1 VTAFLL
7 GAYRLLLYGCP
18 RAVRRAAAAEMEEI
32 FLHCLRIEWA
42 RRGWIGRIAAVGRGF
57 ADVVVFVI
65 RVRLR
70 TLHPDALR
78 RWPAEQE
85 IAARRPLVIMRD
97 IRGTVRLMRSQPALA
112 AAIVFMFAL
121 GIGATTAIFSIVYGV
136 LLRPLPFPEPDRL
149 VQVYGSRPDRGWNS
163 ISLTEANFWDMRDRN
178 RVFEEFGAWH
188 GASFSLTGFEFPERV
203 TAGRV
208 STGFFRALGVN
219 AAAGRIFEPG
229 EDRPGRGEGLVLLS
243 HTFWSRRFGTDT
255 SAVGRALTLDGRS
268 YTIIGILPPGSPWLD
283 ISDVFIPF
291 IQRADANRGSF
302 EYLAIGRLKAG
313 VSFDSALADLQRV
326 AKDLEAA
333 YPKDNTGL
341 GATMNPSRRWIASD
355 DLRRTLL
362 ILLGAVCLLLV
373 IACVNVT
380 NLLLARASAR
390 ARDSA
395 LRTALGASRLDLV
408 RERLTESLFY
418 STAGT
423 ALGLV
428 VARWMLGTLKSLNPG
443 GIPRLNEVALDGWVM
458 AFAAAMA
465 LFVGLVTGLV
475 PALRTPIGDIVR
487 ALRAGQ
493 RGATGDRAQS
503 RMRGAFVAVEVALSL
518 ILLVG
523 AGLLVRSLLTVLS
536 VNRGFQTE
544 NRMVMTVNVPGS
556 YGRPRMEQLNAELIA
571 RLQNLPGVVSVA
583 AVSGRPM
590 SAGSTGLG
598 IGAADQPDV
607 AGSDVPWATWRIV
620 TSDYFKTM
628 GLPMIAGRNF
638 VQQDLIG
645 KPWRA
650 IVSKRVADALWPGQ
664 NPIGRTIILWKGQ
677 GNSRGEVIGVV
688 ADMRERRLDA
698 DPTLAVYFP
707 AYGTAMGSMQ
717 IVMHTRG
724 RPQDVI
730 PAARAVVAGLDASLP
745 ISNVRTLE
753 EIVTAS
759 VATRRMTVMLLVVF
773 AALALVLALA
783 GVYGVLAYSVTRRT
797 SEIGV
802 RLALGAEHRRVLRLV
817 VAQGLRP
824 VIAGAVLGLGAT
836 FWLSR
841 LMANLLFEI
850 RPNDP
855 LTYAAVVTAI
865 LFVGAIACYIPARRV
880 LRVDPAIALRS
891 E

>member
-1 VTAFLL
+1 MTLLLAF
-7 GAYRLLLYGCP
+7 YRLVLHGCP
-18 RAVRRAAAAEMEEI
+18 SAVRRACGRDMEAV
-32 FLHCLRIEWA
+32 FVHCLRTEWA
-42 RRGWIGRIAAVGRGF
+42 RRGRAGRAFAVLRGF
-57 ADVVVFVI
+57 TDVVLFVI
-65 RVRLR
+65 R
-70 TLHPDALR
+70 T
-78 RWPAEQE
+78 RWDGWCSPASPPH
-85 IAARRPLVIMRD
+85 IAPGRPLVIMRD
-97 IRGTVRLMRSQPALA
+97 IRGTIRLLRSQPALS

-121 GIGATTAIFSIVYGV
+121 GIGATTAIFSVVYGV

-149 VQVYGSRPDRGWNS
+149 VQVYGSRPDRGWNTV
-163 ISLTEANFWDMRDRN
+163 SLTEANFWDMRGGN
-178 RVFEEFGAWH
+178 RVFDEFGALH

-208 STGFFRALGVN
+208 STGFFRALGVK

-229 EDRPGRGEGLVLLS
+229 EDQPGRGEGLVLLS
-243 HTFWSRRFGTDT
+243 HTFWSRRFGTDA

-268 YTIIGILPPGSPWLD
+268 YTIVGILPPGSPWLNDSD
-283 ISDVFIPF
+283 IFIPL

-302 EYLAIGRLKAG
+302 EYRAIGRMKPG
-313 VSFDSALADLQRV
+313 VTFDAALADLQRV
-326 AKDLEAA
+326 ARDLEAA

-341 GATMNPSRRWIASD
+341 GATMNPSRTWVAND
-355 DLRRTLL
+355 DLRRTLWV
-362 ILLGAVCLLLV
+362 LLGAVCLLLV

-395 LRTALGASRLDLV
+395 LRTALGASRMDLI

-423 ALGLV
+423 ALGLLL
-428 VARWMLGTLKSLNPG
+428 AHWMLVMLKSLNPG
-443 GIPRLNEVALDGWVM
+443 GIPRLNEVALDGWVI
-458 AFAAAMA
+458 AFAALTA
-465 LFVGLVTGLV
+465 LFVGLVTGLI
-475 PALRTPIGDIVR
+475 PALRTPIGDIVPV
-487 ALRAGQ
+487 LRAGQ
-493 RGATGDRAQS
+493 RGATGDRVQN
-503 RMRGAFVAVEVALSL
+503 RMRATFVAVEVALSL

-536 VNRGFQTE
+536 VDRGFHSD
-544 NRMVMTVNVPGS
+544 NRMLMTVNIPGS
-556 YGRPRMEQLNAELIA
+556 YGRPRMTQLNAELLA
-571 RLQNLPGVVSVA
+571 RLQEVPGVVSVA

-607 AGSDVPWATWRIV
+607 PGADVPWATWRIV
-620 TSDYFKTM
+620 TRDYFKTI
-628 GLPMIAGRNF
+628 GLPLVAGRNF
-638 VQQDLIG
+638 TEQDLIG

-650 IVSKRVADALWPGQ
+650 IVSRRVAEMLWPGQ
-664 NPIGRTIILWKGQ
+664 NPIGRTVILWKGQ

-688 ADMRERRLDA
+688 ADMRERGLDS

-707 AYGTAMGSMQ
+707 AYGTVMGSMQ
-717 IVMHTRG
+717 IVVHTRG

-730 PAARAVVAGLDASLP
+730 PAIRTVVAGVDANLP
-745 ISNVRTLE
+745 ISNFRTLE
-753 EIVTAS
+753 EVVTAS
-759 VATRRMTVMLLVVF
+759 VATRRMTVLLLVIF

-783 GVYGVLAYSVTRRT
+783 GVYGVLAYSVARRT
-797 SEIGV
+797 AEIGV
-802 RLALGAEHRRVLRLV
+802 RLALGAEHRGVLRLV

-824 VIAGAVLGLGAT
+824 VIAGAVLGLAAT

-850 RPNDP
+850 KPNDP
-855 LTYAAVVTAI
+855 LTYGVVVTAI
-865 LFVGAIACYIPARRV
+865 LIVGAVACYVPARRV
-880 LRVDPAIALRS
+880 LRVDPAVALRA

>member
-1 VTAFLL
+1 
-7 GAYRLLLYGCP
+7 
-18 RAVRRAAAAEMEEI
+18 
-32 FLHCLRIEWA
+32 
-42 RRGWIGRIAAVGRGF
+42 
-57 ADVVVFVI
+57 
-65 RVRLR
+65 
-70 TLHPDALR
+70 
-78 RWPAEQE
+78 
-85 IAARRPLVIMRD
+85 
-97 IRGTVRLMRSQPALA
+97 
-112 AAIVFMFAL
+112 
-121 GIGATTAIFSIVYGV
+121 
-136 LLRPLPFPEPDRL
+136 
-149 VQVYGSRPDRGWNS
+149 
-163 ISLTEANFWDMRDRN
+163 
-178 RVFEEFGAWH
+178 VFEEFGAWH
-188 GASFSLTGFEFPERV
+188 GARLQPDRV
-203 TAGRV
+203 RV
-208 STGFFRALGVN
+208 SGACHGGTCRHRFFRALRGE

-229 EDRPGRGEGLVLLS
+229 EDQAGRGEGLVLLS
-243 HTFWSRRFGTDT
+243 HAFWSRRFGTDT
-255 SAVGRALTLDGRS
+255 SAVGRALALDGRS
-268 YTIIGILPPGSPWLD
+268 HTIVGILPPGSPWLD
-283 ISDVFIPF
+283 MSDVFIPL

-302 EYLAIGRLKAG
+302 EYLGIGRLRSG
-313 VSFDSALADLQRV
+313 VSFDAALADLQRV
-326 AKDLEAA
+326 ARDLEAA

-341 GATMNPSRRWIASD
+341 GVTMNPSRTWIAGD
-355 DLRRTLL
+355 DLRRTLW

-395 LRTALGASRLDLV
+395 LRTALGASRMDLV

-428 VARWMLGTLKSLNPG
+428 LANWMLGMLKSLNPG
-443 GIPRLNEVALDGWVM
+443 GIPRLNEVALDGWVI

-465 LFVGLVTGLV
+465 LLVGLVTGLV
-475 PALRTPIGDIVR
+475 PALRTPIGDIVP

-493 RGATGDRAQS
+493 RGATGDRVQN
-503 RMRGAFVAVEVALSL
+503 RMRAAFVTVEVALSL

-536 VNRGFQTE
+536 VDRGFQTE
-544 NRMVMTVNVPGS
+544 NRMLMTVNIPGS
-556 YGRPRMEQLNAELIA
+556 YGRVRMEQLNAELIA
-571 RLQNLPGVVSVA
+571 GLSAVPGVVSVA

-590 SAGSTGLG
+590 SPGSTGLG

-607 AGSDVPWATWRIV
+607 PGADVPWATWRIV

-628 GLPMIAGRNF
+628 GLPLIAGRNF
-638 VQQDLIG
+638 TPHDLIG

-650 IVSKRVADALWPGQ
+650 IVSKRVADTLWPGQ

-677 GNSRGEVIGVV
+677 GDSRGEVIAVV

-707 AYGTAMGSMQ
+707 TYGTAMGSMQ

-730 PAARAVVAGLDASLP
+730 PAARTVVAGVDASLP
-745 ISNVRTLE
+745 ISNFRTLE
-753 EIVTAS
+753 EVVTAS
-759 VATRRMTVMLLVVF
+759 VATRRMTVMLLVIF
-773 AALALVLALA
+773 AVLALVLALA
-783 GVYGVLAYSVTRRT
+783 GVYGVLAYSVVRRT
-797 SEIGV
+797 VEIGV
-802 RLALGAEHRRVLRLV
+802 RLALGAEHRGVLRLV

-824 VIAGAVLGLGAT
+824 VLAGVAVGVGAT

-850 RPNDP
+850 KPFDP
-855 LTYAAVVTAI
+855 LTYATVLTAI
-865 LFVGAIACYIPARRV
+865 LIVSAVACYVPARRV
-880 LRVDPAIALRS
+880 LRVDPAVALRA

>member
-1 VTAFLL
+1 MTLL
-7 GAYRLLLYGCP
+7 LALYRLVLYGCP
-18 RAVRRAAAAEMEEI
+18 SAVRRACARDMEAV
-32 FLHCLRIEWA
+32 FVHCLRTEWA
-42 RRGWIGRIAAVGRGF
+42 RRGWAGRIFAVLRGLT
-57 ADVVVFVI
+57 DVLLFVM
-65 RVRLR
+65 R
-70 TLHPDALR
+70 T
-78 RWPAEQE
+78 RWDGWRSPASPRH
-85 IAARRPLVIMRD
+85 IAPGRPLVIMRD
-97 IRGTVRLMRSQPALA
+97 IRGTVRLLRSQPALS

-121 GIGATTAIFSIVYGV
+121 GIGATTAIFSVVYGV
-136 LLRPLPFPEPDRL
+136 LLRPLPFPELDRL
-149 VQVYGSRPDRGWNS
+149 VQVYGARPDRGWS
-163 ISLTEANFWDMRDRN
+163 SVSLTEANFWDMRDRN
-178 RVFEEFGAWH
+178 RVFDEFGALH

-208 STGFFRALGVN
+208 STGFFRALGVK

-229 EDRPGRGEGLVLLS
+229 EDQPGRGEGLVLLS

-255 SAVGRALTLDGRS
+255 AAVGRTLTLDGRS
-268 YTIIGILPPGSPWLD
+268 YTIVGILPPGSPWLNDSD
-283 ISDVFIPF
+283 IFIPL

-302 EYLAIGRLKAG
+302 EYRAIGRMKPG
-313 VSFDSALADLQRV
+313 VTFDAALADLQRV
-326 AKDLEAA
+326 ARDLEAA
-333 YPKDNTGL
+333 YPKENTGL
-341 GATMNPSRRWIASD
+341 GATMTPSRTWIASD
-355 DLRRTLL
+355 DLRRTLW

-395 LRTALGASRLDLV
+395 LRTALGASRMDLV

-423 ALGLV
+423 ALGLLL
-428 VARWMLGTLKSLNPG
+428 ARWMLAMLKSLNPG
-443 GIPRLNEVALDGWVM
+443 GIPRLIEVALDSWVI
-458 AFAAAMA
+458 AFAAGMA
-465 LFVGLVTGLV
+465 LFVGLVTGLI
-475 PALRTPIGDIVR
+475 PALRTPIGDIVP

-493 RGATGDRAQS
+493 RGATGDRVQN
-503 RMRGAFVAVEVALSL
+503 RMRAAFVTVEVALSL

-536 VNRGFQTE
+536 VDRGFHTE
-544 NRMVMTVNVPGS
+544 NRMLMTVNIPGS

-571 RLQNLPGVVSVA
+571 RLKEAPSLVSVA

-590 SAGSTGLG
+590 SPGSTGLG
-598 IGAADQPDV
+598 IGAADQPDSP
-607 AGSDVPWATWRIV
+607 GSDVPWASWRIV

-628 GLPMIAGRNF
+628 GLPLIAGRNF
-638 VQQDLIG
+638 SEQDLIS

-650 IVSKRVADALWPGQ
+650 IISKRVADTLWPGQ
-664 NPIGRTIILWKGQ
+664 NPIGRTMILWKGQ
-677 GNSRGEVIGVV
+677 GDSRGEVIGVV

-724 RPQDVI
+724 RPQDTI
-730 PAARAVVAGLDASLP
+730 PVVRTIVSGVDRNLP
-745 ISNVRTLE
+745 ISNIRTLE

-759 VATRRMTVMLLVVF
+759 VATRRMTVMLLVIF
-773 AALALVLALA
+773 ASLALVLALA
-783 GVYGVLAYSVTRRT
+783 GVYGVLAYSVARRT

-802 RLALGAEHRRVLRLV
+802 RLALGAEHRGVLRLV

-824 VIAGAVLGLGAT
+824 VMIGAALGLGVM

-841 LMANLLFEI
+841 LMASLLFEI
-850 RPNDP
+850 TPNDP
-855 LTYAAVVTAI
+855 LTYVTVVIAI
-865 LFVGAIACYIPARRV
+865 LIVGAAACYVPARRV
-880 LRVDPAIALRS
+880 LRVDPAIALRA